1 MDHNSRHEL
10 NPKLLAGSSLK
21 FETYQSG
28 VTAYIRDFNP
38 LTSFIARALR
48 PSSLRWIQSVESRWW
63 TSRAWNYIFSKHF
76 CIRFCVKYTFLF
88 LVGEKRNN
96 FTRWT
101 MMEMMDERIFLSIL
115 SKVLSWT
122 IAIIPFPEEISL
134 VERWIS
140 LRISRQ
146 QPPYP

>member
-38 LTSFIARALR
+38 LTSVITRALR
-48 PSSLRWIQSVESRWW
+48 PSSLHWIQSVESRWW

-96 FTRWT
+96 FARWT
-101 MMEMMDERIFLSIL
+101 MTEMMDERIFLSIL

>member
-38 LTSFIARALR
+38 LTSVIARALR

-88 LVGEKRNN
+88 LVGEKWNN

-122 IAIIPFPEEISL
+122 IAIIRRNFTRRTMNKLENITATTPLPL
-134 VERWIS
+134 T
-140 LRISRQ
+140 
-146 QPPYP
+146 P

>member
-38 LTSFIARALR
+38 LTSVIARALR

-88 LVGEKRNN
+88 LVGEKWNN

>member
-38 LTSFIARALR
+38 LTSVIARALR

-88 LVGEKRNN
+88 LVGEKWNN
-96 FTRWT
+96 FARWT

-122 IAIIPFPEEISL
+122 IAIIRRNFTRRTMNKLENITATTPLPL
-134 VERWIS
+134 T
-140 LRISRQ
+140 
-146 QPPYP
+146 P

>member
-38 LTSFIARALR
+38 LTSVIARALR

-88 LVGEKRNN
+88 LVGEKWNN

-146 QPPYP
+146 QPP

>member
-38 LTSFIARALR
+38 LTSVIARALR
-48 PSSLRWIQSVESRWW
+48 PSSLRWIQSVKSRWW

-122 IAIIPFPEEISL
+122 IAIIRRNFTRRTMNKLENITATTPLPL
-134 VERWIS
+134 T
-140 LRISRQ
+140 
-146 QPPYP
+146 P

>member
-38 LTSFIARALR
+38 LTSVIARALR

-63 TSRAWNYIFSKHF
+63 TSRVWNYIFSKHF

-101 MMEMMDERIFLSIL
+101 MTEMMDERIFLSIL

>member
-38 LTSFIARALR
+38 LTSVIARALR

-101 MMEMMDERIFLSIL
+101 MTEMMDERIFLSIL

>member
-38 LTSFIARALR
+38 LTSVIARALR

-101 MMEMMDERIFLSIL
+101 MTEMMDERIFLSIL

-140 LRISRQ
+140 LRISRK

>member
-38 LTSFIARALR
+38 LTSVIARALR

-101 MMEMMDERIFLSIL
+101 IMEMMDERIFLSIL

>member
-38 LTSFIARALR
+38 LTSVIARALR

-134 VERWIS
+134 VERWIN

-146 QPPYP
+146 QPP

>member
-38 LTSFIARALR
+38 LTSVIARALR

-76 CIRFCVKYTFLF
+76 CIRFCVKYIFLF

-146 QPPYP
+146 QSPYP

>member
-38 LTSFIARALR
+38 LTSVIARALR

-101 MMEMMDERIFLSIL
+101 MMEMMDETIFLSIL

>member
-38 LTSFIARALR
+38 LTSVIARALR

-146 QPPYP
+146 QPP

>member
-38 LTSFIARALR
+38 LTSVIARALR

-122 IAIIPFPEEISL
+122 IAIIRRNFTRRTMNKLENITATTPLPL
-134 VERWIS
+134 T
-140 LRISRQ
+140 
-146 QPPYP
+146 P

>member
-28 VTAYIRDFNP
+28 VTAYIRDP
-38 LTSFIARALR
+38 LTSVIARALR

-122 IAIIPFPEEISL
+122 IAIIRRNFTRRTMNKLENITATTPLPL
-134 VERWIS
+134 T
-140 LRISRQ
+140 
-146 QPPYP
+146 P

>member
-38 LTSFIARALR
+38 LTSVIARALR

-96 FTRWT
+96 FARWT

-122 IAIIPFPEEISL
+122 IAIIRRNFTRRTMNKLENITATTPLPL
-134 VERWIS
+134 T
-140 LRISRQ
+140 
-146 QPPYP
+146 P

>member
-10 NPKLLAGSSLK
+10 NPKLLAGSALK

-38 LTSFIARALR
+38 LTSVIARALR

-122 IAIIPFPEEISL
+122 IAIIRRNFTRRTMNKLENITATTPLPL
-134 VERWIS
+134 T
-140 LRISRQ
+140 
-146 QPPYP
+146 P

>member
-38 LTSFIARALR
+38 LTSVIARALR

-88 LVGEKRNN
+88 LVGEKWNN

-101 MMEMMDERIFLSIL
+101 MMKMMDERIFLSIL

>member
-38 LTSFIARALR
+38 LTSVIARALR

-88 LVGEKRNN
+88 LVGEKWNN

-122 IAIIPFPEEISL
+122 IAIILFPEEISL

>member
-38 LTSFIARALR
+38 LTSVIARALR

-122 IAIIPFPEEISL
+122 IAIILFPEEISL

>member
-38 LTSFIARALR
+38 LTSVIARALR

-115 SKVLSWT
+115 SKILSWT

>member
-38 LTSFIARALR
+38 LTSVIARALR

-101 MMEMMDERIFLSIL
+101 MTEMMDERIFLSIL

-122 IAIIPFPEEISL
+122 IAIILFPEEISL

>member
-28 VTAYIRDFNP
+28 ITAYIRDFNP
-38 LTSFIARALR
+38 LTSVIARALR

-101 MMEMMDERIFLSIL
+101 MTEMMDERIFLSIL

-122 IAIIPFPEEISL
+122 IAIIRRNFTRRTMNKLENITATTPLPL
-134 VERWIS
+134 T
-140 LRISRQ
+140 
-146 QPPYP
+146 P

>member
-38 LTSFIARALR
+38 LTSVIARALR

>member
-38 LTSFIARALR
+38 LTSVIARALR
-48 PSSLRWIQSVESRWW
+48 LSSLRWIQSVESRWW

-122 IAIIPFPEEISL
+122 IAIIRRNFTRRTMNKLENITATTPLPL
-134 VERWIS
+134 T
-140 LRISRQ
+140 
-146 QPPYP
+146 P

>member
-38 LTSFIARALR
+38 LTSVIARALR

-88 LVGEKRNN
+88 LVGEKWNN
-96 FTRWT
+96 FARWT

-122 IAIIPFPEEISL
+122 ITIIRRNFTRRTMNKLENITATTPLPL
-134 VERWIS
+134 T
-140 LRISRQ
+140 
-146 QPPYP
+146 P

>member
-38 LTSFIARALR
+38 LTSVIARALR

-63 TSRAWNYIFSKHF
+63 TSRVWNYIFSKHF
-76 CIRFCVKYTFLF
+76 CIRLCVKYTFLF
-88 LVGEKRNN
+88 LVGEKWNN
-96 FTRWT
+96 FTVDNDGDDGWKDIFINFIQSIILNDRHYPLSRRNFTRRT
-101 MMEMMDERIFLSIL
+101 MNKLENITA
-115 SKVLSWT
+115 T
-122 IAIIPFPEEISL
+122 IPLTP
-134 VERWIS
+134 
-140 LRISRQ
+140 
-146 QPPYP
+146 

>member
-38 LTSFIARALR
+38 LTSVIARALR

-96 FTRWT
+96 FARWT

-146 QPPYP
+146 QPP

>member
-38 LTSFIARALR
+38 LTSVIARALR

-122 IAIIPFPEEISL
+122 IAIIRRNFTRRTMNKLENITATTPLTP
-134 VERWIS
+134 
-140 LRISRQ
+140 
-146 QPPYP
+146 

>member
-38 LTSFIARALR
+38 LTSVIARALR

-88 LVGEKRNN
+88 LVGEKWNN
-96 FTRWT
+96 FARWT
-101 MMEMMDERIFLSIL
+101 MTEMMDERIFLSIL

-122 IAIIPFPEEISL
+122 IAIIRRNFTRRTMNKLENITATTPLPL
-134 VERWIS
+134 T
-140 LRISRQ
+140 
-146 QPPYP
+146 P

>member
-38 LTSFIARALR
+38 LTSVIARALR

-88 LVGEKRNN
+88 LVGEKWNN
-96 FTRWT
+96 FTQWT

-134 VERWIS
+134 VERWIN

-146 QPPYP
+146 QPP

>member
-38 LTSFIARALR
+38 LTSVIARALR

-88 LVGEKRNN
+88 LVGEKWNN

-115 SKVLSWT
+115 SKILSWT